1 MPVIYLT
8 HPIHGAKVATMEAE
22 AQADESNGWERY
34 DPTVRVQSAAVDAAP
49 AADENMLRVRRKR
62 RFDAQEGA

>member
-8 HPIHGAKVATMEAE
+8 HPIHGAKVATMETE
-22 AQADESNGWERY
+22 AQADESNGWSRY
-34 DPTVRVQSAAVDAAP
+34 DPTTQVQLADEDAAP

-62 RFDAQEGA
+62 RFDTQEGA

>member
-1 MPVIYLT
+1 MPVIYLS
-8 HPIHGAKVATMEAE
+8 HPIHGAKVATMEME

-34 DPTVRVQSAAVDAAP
+34 DPTVRVQSAVADAAP

>member
-1 MPVIYLT
+1 MPVIYLS

-22 AQADESNGWERY
+22 AQADESNGWSRY
-34 DPTVRVQSAAVDAAP
+34 DPTVRARPAEADAAV
-49 AADENMLRVRRKR
+49 AADENMLRVKRKR